1 MIALIVAIASTLSR
15 GTLNLVL
22 TNYYRG
28 SCGSGGGGSGG
39 SGRGGGGGCGG
50 ANLTHQWARLAH
62 PLTQPKSQTFAQSY
76 QCGTYVFIF
85 TRPSWEGGCS
95 RGAHDTNVRWRI
107 CQVKSFLA
115 STCVCLQSTSKTTC
129 SCSAESAE

>member
-28 SCGSGGGGSGG
+28 SCGSGGSGG

-76 QCGTYVFIF
+76 
-85 TRPSWEGGCS
+85 RPRYS
-95 RGAHDTNVRWRI
+95 N
-107 CQVKSFLA
+107 
-115 STCVCLQSTSKTTC
+115 STKKFKRPKNREDGSDLDENLTESIATQKTLI
-129 SCSAESAE
+129 